1 MNALRQ
7 EAEPEEIGP
16 YKSKNTLGMAVAKVI
31 RALPGTPMRET
42 HVLGAVLSSMPQDK
56 RDKLCKTVRDT
67 RVRRSLIDDE
77 RKKRSDAI
85 PNQTLELVHQ
95 FYLHD
100 DISRMCPGK
109 RDCISVKDSVTGKR
123 EHKQKRLLYL
133 SLSESHQVFCR
144 EHGDIIGFTKFT
156 ELRLPYVKPMINQ
169 DQEVCMS
176 KYHQNI
182 ALLANGLLKIIPAIP
197 CNPVQC

>member
-100 DISRMCPGK
+100 DISRMWV
-109 RDCISVKDSVTGKR
+109 R
-123 EHKQKRLLYL
+123 
-133 SLSESHQVFCR
+133 SLNKSIRCR
-144 EHGDIIGFTKFT
+144 I
-156 ELRLPYVKPMINQ
+156 LRLYILQK
-169 DQEVCMS
+169 
-176 KYHQNI
+176 K
-182 ALLANGLLKIIPAIP
+182 
-197 CNPVQC
+197 

>member
-1 MNALRQ
+1 M
-7 EAEPEEIGP
+7 
-16 YKSKNTLGMAVAKVI
+16 LGKAVAEVI
-31 RALPGTPMRET
+31 HALPGTPTRET

-56 RDKLCKTVRDT
+56 QDKLCKTVRDT

-77 RKKRSDAI
+77 RKKRFDAI

-133 SLSESHQVFCR
+133 SLSELHQVFCR

-156 ELRLPYVKPMINQ
+156 ELRPPYVKPMTNQ

-197 CNPVQC
+197 CNPVEC